1 MIRLYEEKQKEFD
14 LYADESAMA
23 DATEGLFD
31 REWIRQ
37 YIEEEN
43 RKYLPAVADPLKLTS
58 KEDKS

>member
-1 MIRLYEEKQKEFD
+1 MRLLEEKQKEFD

-43 RKYLPAVADPLKLTS
+43 RRYLPAVVRT
-58 KEDKS
+58 